1 MARCIALARRALGRT
16 SPNPMVGALLSKSG
30 RVVAEG
36 YHMGPGTDHAESLVL
51 RAAGRRAQGA
61 TLYVNLEPCC
71 VEGRTP
77 PCVPA
82 IISASV
88 KRVVAAMLDPNP
100 NVNGRGVKQ
109 LRSAGVGVDVG
120 VLEERARRLNE
131 VFSKWITQGM
141 PFVVVKTAM
150 TLDGKIATRT
160 GKSRWISSPEA
171 RRSARRLRG
180 MYDAVMVGAKTAA
193 LDDPLLTVR
202 DPARPARRDPT
213 RIVVDSRCRTP
224 LRSRLL
230 SSSDEAPIIL
240 TTSLAPK
247 ARRDALAE
255 RGAQVI
261 VCSRRG
267 DRVNLKDALRRL
279 GVLGVTSLL
288 VEGGGELAWSF
299 FELGLPDKAIWIISP
314 KVFGGRAAKTPV
326 EGEGVSLPER
336 GFRLAVASVRRI
348 GPDVVVE
355 AYPV

>member
-1 MARCIALARRALGRT
+1 MARCIALARRARGRT
-16 SPNPMVGALLSKSG
+16 SPNPMVGAVLCKAG

-36 YHMGPGTDHAESLVL
+36 YHGGPGTDHAEALVL
-51 RAAGRRAQGA
+51 RAAGRRARGA
-61 TLYVNLEPCC
+61 SLYVNLEPCC

-82 IISASV
+82 IVTAGV
-88 KRVVAAMLDPNP
+88 KRVAAAMLDPNP
-100 NVNGRGVKQ
+100 RVNGRGVKQ
-109 LRSAGVGVDVG
+109 LRSAGVEVDVG
-120 VLEERARRLNE
+120 VLEEQARRLNE
-131 VFSKWITQGM
+131 VFCKWITEGV
-141 PFVVVKTAM
+141 PFVALKTAM
-150 TLDGKIATRT
+150 TLDGKIATKA

-171 RRSARRLRG
+171 RRLAHKLRG
-180 MYDAVMVGAKTAA
+180 MYDAVMVGANTAV

-202 DPARPARRDPT
+202 DSARPARRAPT

-224 LRSRLL
+224 LQSKLL
-230 SSSDEAPIIL
+230 SSSDKPPIIL

-247 ARRDALAE
+247 ARREGLAK

-261 VCSRRG
+261 VCGRKREG
-267 DRVNLKDALRRL
+267 VDLEDALGKLAEL
-279 GVLGVTSLL
+279 GITSVL
-288 VEGGGELAWSF
+288 VEGGGELIWSF
-299 FELGLPDKAIWIISP
+299 FERRLVDKAIWIISP

-355 AYPV
+355 AYPA